1 MSGRMD
7 IDFGHVLILT
17 SNHVRSIV
25 KHAQDMENMSQRSAN
40 AIRTTTVRD
49 VNIGMSAQLI
59 KTVVYRENVLTLLG
73 LHCHANSAIA
83 NLAGLDQDAVKV
95 RSRSTSYFVLTNR
108 ISLSPQNLTLI
119 IIFVS
124 QIFSHHF
131 LISRSPESSIKS
143 TDIDF
148 SLYTTKTL
156 TPDFKIHW
164 RILKEQ
170 KEIEMALVVN
180 GTSWVG
186 FGWRPR
192 SLTAECRKFPLI
204 QEFGA
209 SSEPSS
215 EPSPETTAKPE
226 PESQAETSP
235 EPESTAEHHSTPETS
250 SEPKSEPESTSEVT
264 AEPESTS
271 EPKSEPEAIAE
282 PKRGGKALEPLALG
296 SYKSSRISAL
306 PGSKQSDQDEYTVS
320 TSVSYRISSVAGRKK
335 RAAQKGN
342 FQ

>member
-1 MSGRMD
+1 MTTARCDCCVKLTSGQTHTVSGRA
-7 IDFGHVLILT
+7 LIST
-17 SNHVRSIV
+17 SSRERSTGRP
-25 KHAQDMENMSQRSAN
+25 ARAMASLLPQSAN
-40 AIRTTTVRD
+40 AIRTTTVRG
-49 VNIGMSAQLI
+49 VNIWMSAAQI
-59 KTVVYRENVLTLLG
+59 RIAVCKESVSTSADLL
-73 LHCHANSAIA
+73 CHVNSATA
-83 NLAGLDQDAVKV
+83 NLAGLVRAATKV
-95 RSRSTSYFVLTNR
+95 SLTFD
-108 ISLSPQNLTLI
+108 IWPQSLDMLI
-119 IIFVS
+119 IFILQNIFTA
-124 QIFSHHF
+124 
-131 LISRSPESSIKS
+131 SPPAESPIKS

-192 SLTAECRKFPLI
+192 SLTAECRKFPLL
-204 QEFGA
+204 QEGGA
-209 SSEPSS
+209 SHSSPEPSS
-215 EPSPETTAKPE
+215 EPAAESAAAEPE
-226 PESQAETSP
+226 PES
-235 EPESTAEHHSTPETS
+235 S
-250 SEPKSEPESTSEVT
+250 SEPKSEPESTSEPSS
-264 AEPESTS
+264 EPESTS
-271 EPKSEPEAIAE
+271 EPVSEPETSSEPKSEPQAATAE

-306 PGSKQSDQDEYTVS
+306 PAASKQSKQDEYTVS

-342 FQ
+342 LEKRIC